1 MEPELAVEEAQ
12 EHLAGTPLA
21 GLTPVCVSAATGE
34 GMAELRAE
42 LAALVARMP
51 VPNPDAD
58 VRMWVDRSFTIRG
71 AGTVLTGTLPA
82 GRLRVDDE
90 LVLEPGGRR
99 VRVRGLHSMDAP
111 ITEATGVA
119 RVAVNLRGVPKESV
133 GRGDVLV
140 SPDSWLTTNVIDV
153 RLNPVRGE
161 APPGRLPEQ
170 LSLHIGAAA
179 VPVRVRP
186 LGSEVTRLT
195 LAGPLPLRIGDR
207 ALLRDPGARRIV
219 AGLTVL
225 DVRPPALTRRGAAAH
240 RAAELAA
247 STGAPDPTAELARR
261 GLVSAA
267 ELAAMGADPAALDQ
281 DVALGAGEW
290 LLHRERAGELAAR
303 LVAVVTEHDA
313 ADPVDPG
320 LPIGAARRALGLP
333 DNRLVEAVV
342 ASVGRNGALAVR
354 EGRVYH
360 VEAAA
365 LGLAPRLRKAID
377 VLREELPNPFTAPE
391 ANRLAEL
398 GLGPKELAALVKA
411 KELDRLA
418 PGVYVLPGVERR
430 AVAALAELGEP
441 EFTAS
446 TARQVLGTSR
456 RVIVPLLER
465 LARDGHTTRTED
477 GGHRLLR

>member
-1 MEPELAVEEAQ
+1 M
-12 EHLAGTPLA
+12 
-21 GLTPVCVSAATGE
+21 S
-34 GMAELRAE
+34 ELRAE

-51 VPNPDAD
+51 VPDPDAD

-90 LVLEPGGRR
+90 LLLEPGGRR

-111 ITEATGVA
+111 ITEATGVT

-161 APPGRLPEQ
+161 TPPERLPEQ

-179 VPVRVRP
+179 VPARVRP
-186 LGSEVTRLT
+186 LGPETTRLT

-207 ALLRDPGARRIV
+207 ALLRDPGVRRIV

-225 DVRPPALTRRGAAAH
+225 DVRPPALTRRGAAA
-240 RAAELAA
+240 RRDAELAA
-247 STGAPDPTAELARR
+247 STGTPDPTAELARR
-261 GLVSAA
+261 GLVSAV
-267 ELAAMGADPAALDQ
+267 ELAAMGADPAGLDQ
-281 DVALGAGEW
+281 AAALRAGEW
-290 LLHRERAGELAAR
+290 LLHRDRAAELAAR
-303 LVAVVTEHDA
+303 LVAAVTEHDA
-313 ADPVDPG
+313 ADPVNPG
-320 LPIGAARRALGLP
+320 LPIGAARRAIDLP

-342 ASVGRNGALAVR
+342 ASAGRDGALVVR
-354 EGRVYH
+354 EGRVYR
-360 VEAAA
+360 VDAAA
-365 LGLAPRLRKAID
+365 LGLAPRLRKAMD
-377 VLREELPNPFTAPE
+377 VLRDELPNPFTAPE
-391 ANRLAEL
+391 VNRLAEL

-430 AVAALAELGEP
+430 AVTALAELGEP

-465 LARDGHTTRTED
+465 LARQGHTARTED
-477 GGHRLLR
+477 GGHRLVR